1 MPDYRRS
8 IGFLVIGILIA
19 LIGVGLS
26 AAIPADEGDGPPELP
41 VCAPLA
47 AYAADLLAIRS
58 EAILGA
64 GTRQELLATHRALAD
79 CIEAQ
84 GLQRSDP

>member
-1 MPDYRRS
+1 MLDYCRS
-8 IGFLVIGILIA
+8 NGFLVIAA
-19 LIGVGLS
+19 LTVLVGVGIS
-26 AAIPADEGDGPPELP
+26 ASVPADEADESPELP

-58 EAILGA
+58 EAILG
-64 GTRQELLATHRALAD
+64 GSTRQELLATHRALAD

-84 GLQRSDP
+84 GLQRSGP

>member
-8 IGFLVIGILIA
+8 IGFLVIGVLFA

-26 AAIPADEGDGPPELP
+26 AAVPADAPPELP
-41 VCAPLA
+41 VCASLA
-47 AYAADLLAIRS
+47 AYAADLVAIRS
-58 EAILGA
+58 EAILGG

-84 GLQRSDP
+84 GLQRSGP